1 MKRLITSL
9 LVLTGLTG
17 TMCSCNNSFNVVA
30 DLVVKGTIYT
40 AEKENNGE
48 ATAFAVKNGKYIY
61 VGDEQGVNKYIK
73 EGKTQVINN
82 NDGLVIPGATEGH
95 GHFLGIDS
103 LVKKLPCYYS
113 KYGEIKEQLKEY
125 IENPSNP
132 KFFVSWGLDYQKYIS
147 QEDGWDHS
155 INYAKE
161 LDELDPK
168 CGNMPIILIDNGGH
182 QALCN
187 GFALKNAGLIKTD
200 YTLDKEIRGGNI
212 YQTNTKPRTASG
224 WVGDELVMYVIGK
237 NIDFSVYGE
246 DFFIDSTKSTIEE
259 LHSRGFTNYL
269 DAYINV
275 FTEDGFHKI
284 LNQLDSKNELPINIS
299 TFSTIRAYEEK
310 DYVDKISSIKNLADE
325 YHSEHFD
332 PYNVKLF
339 ADGVVEALTG
349 WMIDEYPF
357 YELMEKSNH
366 GNQVWSQEE
375 LNKLVVESNQQGLNV
390 HTHTFGDAACR
401 ATIDAYI
408 YAENVTKKH
417 YLNTLA
423 HVRNIRR
430 VDIEKAAEHNI
441 GIASNLIWHTQ
452 GIAPDED
459 YAMNSAIMGALYP
472 EGSYFTGYP
481 MRSLLDAGVLV
492 SSSTDAPCGETIKGN
507 IQNIIEVATTGIAPG
522 DEYKDYHVFNPD
534 ELISVRDV
542 LDCLTINGA
551 KQLGIDDKCGSI
563 KVGKNADFVVLDK
576 NFLNYVKLEDLQ
588 TIHDANIEYVYF
600 EGNKVFP
607 KKESV

>member
-1 MKRLITSL
+1 MKRLIMPLVIIGL
-9 LVLTGLTG
+9 LISG
-17 TMCSCNNSFNVVA
+17 MCSCNSSYNEVA

-48 ATAFAVKNGKYIY
+48 ASAFAVKDGKYIY
-61 VGDEQGVNKYIK
+61 VGDEQGINKYIK

-82 NDGLVIPGATEGH
+82 NGGLVIPGATEGH

-113 KYGEIKEQLKEY
+113 QYEDIKKELKEY
-125 IENPSNP
+125 VKQIPTP
-132 KFFVSWGLDYQKYIS
+132 KFFVSWGLDYQKYVS
-147 QEDGWDHS
+147 GQDGWDHTM
-155 INYAKE
+155 NYAKE
-161 LDELDPK
+161 LDELDPLCK
-168 CGNMPIILIDNGGH
+168 SMPIILIDNGGH

-187 GFALKNAGLIKTD
+187 GYALKNAGLIDED
-200 YTLDKEIRGGNI
+200 YKIINKVRGGNI
-212 YQTNTKPRTASG
+212 YETTLEPKTVSG
-224 WVGDELVMYVIGK
+224 WVGDEIVMYVIGK
-237 NIDFSVYGE
+237 NVDFSVYGD
-246 DFFIDSTKSTIEE
+246 DFFIDSTRNTIKE

-284 LNQLDSKNELPINIS
+284 LNSLDTNHELTINIS
-299 TFSTIRAYEEK
+299 TFSTVRSYEDNE
-310 DYVDKISSIKNLADE
+310 YENKISLIKDLADQ

-339 ADGVVEALTG
+339 ADGVVEAFTG

-357 YELMEKSNH
+357 HELLGTNNH

-375 LNKLVVESNQQGLNV
+375 LNKLVLASNQKGLNV

-408 YAENVTKKH
+408 NAENITNTH

-430 VDIEKAAEHNI
+430 VDIEKAAKHNI
-441 GIASNLIWHTQ
+441 GMASNLIWHTQ
-452 GIAPDED
+452 GNPPED
-459 YAMNSAIMGALYP
+459 YAVTSALMGALYP

-492 SSSTDAPCGETIKGN
+492 SSSTDAPCGEAIKGT
-507 IQNIIEVATTGIAPG
+507 IQNIIEVATTGIAPT
-522 DEYKDYHVFNPD
+522 YDYHVFNPD
-534 ELISVRDV
+534 ELITVREV

-551 KQLGIDDKCGSI
+551 KQLGIDNKCGSI

-576 NFLNYVKLEDLQ
+576 NFLNYVEYEDLK
-588 TIHDANIEYVYF
+588 TIHESKIEYVYF
-600 EGNKVFP
+600 EGNKVYP
-607 KKESV
+607 TSN